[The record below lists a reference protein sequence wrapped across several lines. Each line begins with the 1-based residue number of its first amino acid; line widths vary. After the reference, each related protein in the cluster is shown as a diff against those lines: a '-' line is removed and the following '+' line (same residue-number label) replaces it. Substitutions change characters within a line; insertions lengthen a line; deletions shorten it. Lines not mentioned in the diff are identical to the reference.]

1 VGSGAGTAAVWPGN
15 EELYRWTHFVDAMTN
30 RLAVLGVT
38 LLVALGLVGGG
49 VALSSLGS
57 LVDGDGPSVESG
69 EVVASGTTVHRD
81 RIGRPTAVG
90 EVLNG
95 KDTAVTGVTVEV
107 TFYQDG
113 EAVQTATGTVIGG
126 PVGPNDRVPFAVRG
140 TEIPTTP
147 DDVEVEVTD
156 HTETEEGPLAGLAV
170 LDYEYDN
177 QSQDQVFVTGTV
189 ENGADDAVR
198 PLVVATFYDENG
210 SVIGVRQSRASPSP
224 LASSAEATFEIRFR
238 TFGDVP
244 SRARELA
251 SVRFRVVDA
260 G

>member
-1 VGSGAGTAAVWPGN
+1 VDAGNTGVWPGS
-15 EELYRWTHFVDAMTN
+15 EELCRWVHSLNAMTN
-30 RLAVLGVT
+30 RLAVVAVT
-38 LLVALGLVGGG
+38 VFVAVGLVGGG
-49 VALSSLGS
+49 MALTSLGS

-69 EVVASGTTVHRD
+69 EVVATGATVHRD

-95 KDTAVTGVTVEV
+95 KETALTGVTVEV

-113 EAVQTATGTVIGG
+113 EAVQTATGTIIGG
-126 PVGPNDRVPFAVRG
+126 PVGPNERAPFAIRG
-140 TEIPTTP
+140 TEIATTP

-156 HTETEEGPLAGLAV
+156 HEATDEDTLAGLTV
-170 LDYEYDN
+170 VDYEFDN
-177 QSQDQVFVTGTV
+177 QSADQVFVNGEV
-189 ENGADDAVR
+189 RNGADRSVA

-210 SVIGVRQSRASPSP
+210 SVIGVRQSRTSTSS
-224 LASSAEATFEIRFR
+224 LAPGDETTFQIRFR

-251 SVRFRVVDA
+251 TVRFRVVEA